1 MTPEE
6 KASLMKMFESVSEEI
21 AKDDAGKK
29 AEEAKSLADFPAEGT
44 DIPDGMT
51 RRLKLLKENYL
62 KQKPSITT
70 YRARAI
76 TKIAKENPGMPKIEL
91 RAKCFRYCCETA
103 PLVIQDNELIVGAPC
118 GAPRAGAF
126 SPDIAWRWMVD
137 EIDTIGTRP
146 QDPFYIQRKTRRS
159 CARNSSRSGRA
170 NLLTSTARIS
180 IARLVSG
187 SCPASPSY
195 QIVPTMQ
202 STAVEI
208 PTRVTT

>member
-1 MTPEE
+1 MDIREFSDKIAEATKNMTPEE

-21 AKDDAGKK
+21 AKENTGKK

-91 RAKCFRYCCETA
+91 RGKCFRYCCETA

-146 QDPFYIQRKTRRS
+146 QDPFYIS
-159 CARNSSRSGRA
+159 
-170 NLLTSTARIS
+170 
-180 IARLVSG
+180 
-187 SCPASPSY
+187 AS
-195 QIVPTMQ
+195 
-202 STAVEI
+202 
-208 PTRVTT
+208 